1 MSDYPQLYFEFNTLE
16 GRVALVTG
24 GGLGL
29 GRMTAIQVV
38 RCSAQ
43 IVVYSRRL
51 EALARHKRV
60 VLCPR

>member
-1 MSDYPQLYFEFNTLE
+1 MSDYPQLYFEFNMLE

-29 GRMTAIQVV
+29 GRMTAIQMA
-38 RCSAQ
+38 RCSAH

-51 EALARHKRV
+51 EALARHKRMV
-60 VLCPR
+60 RCPG